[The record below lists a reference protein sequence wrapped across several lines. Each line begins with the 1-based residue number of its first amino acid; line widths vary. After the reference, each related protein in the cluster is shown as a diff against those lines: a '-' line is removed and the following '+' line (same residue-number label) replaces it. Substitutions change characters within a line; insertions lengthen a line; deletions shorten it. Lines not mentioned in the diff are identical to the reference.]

1 MMRRRGPAVL
11 PFRHDQSARFLPLLV
26 AVMVFLGILTAAF
39 AVLASHGLRVWDS
52 QLTGRLTIQIP
63 PLENGADSARLDKAL
78 ETIRGVPGVET
89 ADLVAPATVFALL
102 EPWIGTLPTETDLP
116 LPHLIDVAVLDARD
130 FETSELAEALATVVP
145 GASVDDHRIW
155 LAGVIK
161 LAGTVRAVAIL
172 TVVIIGLS
180 AVAAVVFATRSGL
193 AIHAPTIE
201 LLHLMGAPD
210 SYIASL
216 FQQHAFGLGLRGIV
230 LGGTVA
236 VGVLFLLSRLADE
249 VNAALLPPLDVT
261 ITDFLLVSIVPVA
274 TILLVMLTARITVLR
289 ALGRMA

>member
-1 MMRRRGPAVL
+1 
-11 PFRHDQSARFLPLLV
+11 
-26 AVMVFLGILTAAF
+26 MVFLGVLTAAF
-39 AVLASHGLRVWDS
+39 AILASHSLRAWDS

-63 PLENGADSARLDKAL
+63 PLENGADTAQLDEAL

-89 ADLVAPATVFALL
+89 ADLLSPAAVFALL

-130 FETSELAEALATVVP
+130 FETSKLAEALATVVP

-155 LAGVIK
+155 LAGVVK
-161 LAGTVRAVAIL
+161 LASTIRAVAIL

-180 AVAAVVFATRSGL
+180 AIAAVVFATRSGL

-210 SYIASL
+210 SYVASL
-216 FQQHAFGLGLRGIV
+216 FQRHAFGLGLRGSL
-230 LGGTVA
+230 LGAAVA
-236 VGVLFLLSRLADE
+236 ATILFFLGRLADE
-249 VNAALLPPLDVT
+249 VNAGLLPPLDAT
-261 ITDFLLVSIVPVA
+261 SADFLLVLIVPAA
-274 TILLVMLTARITVLR
+274 TVLLVMLTARITVLR
-289 ALGRMA
+289 ALARMA